1 MIFGRPT
8 NLWLGLV
15 TAAVALVQGLIVIF
29 VPGVDP
35 TQIATAGA
43 LVVAFLGALIALI
56 AGQPPTLNP
65 GDAYKVVT
73 AAGEPNVT
81 KVANTNVTPIPP
93 NTGATEPVAND

>member
-15 TAAVALVQGLIVIF
+15 TAGVALVQGLVVIF
-29 VPGVDP
+29 VPEADP
-35 TQIATAGA
+35 QQVATAGA
-43 LVVAFLGALIALI
+43 LIVAFLGAVIALV

-73 AAGEPNVT
+73 TGDQPNVQ
-81 KVANTNVTPIPP
+81 KVANTNVTPIAP
-93 NTGATEPVAND
+93 NTGVTEPPTT